1 MIPKADLKIE
11 RIRGTGPGGQR
22 KNKVATCVRLT
33 HIPTGVVV
41 TADCRTQP
49 ESMRKALKD
58 METRLAEAEAGEKAA
73 KKKARRDRAIKNQV
87 TIRTYDFQHG
97 TVKDHRSGKV
107 ASLKQVLGKGKI
119 ELLR

>member
-1 MIPKADLKIE
+1 LIPKSDIKVE

-33 HIPTGVVV
+33 HLPTGIVV

-58 METRLAEAEAGEKAA
+58 LDKRLAEASATAKAEKRKA
-73 KKKARRDRAIKNQV
+73 KRDHAIKNET
-87 TIRTYDFQHG
+87 TIRTYDFKSGQ
-97 TVKDHRSGKV
+97 VRDHRTGKT
-107 ASLKQVLGKGKI
+107 APIKQVLGKGKI
-119 ELLR
+119 ELLK